1 MVGATVSH
9 NPLTNPPKSPIIY
22 ENIYEEN
29 TMQQI
34 SISQIQRNLHT
45 LDNFDIIEV
54 IDKKRNKVK
63 GYFIDSKYVSYVEE
77 IASKLQQAKKSS
89 QSAAGILSHYAPA
102 KNAELEQGAWQRAA
116 IEKYKKQHL

>member
-1 MVGATVSH
+1 
-9 NPLTNPPKSPIIY
+9 
-22 ENIYEEN
+22 
-29 TMQQI
+29 MQQI

-77 IASKLQQAKKSS
+77 IASKLQQAKKRS
-89 QSAAGILSHYAPA
+89 QSAAGILSHYASPE
-102 KNAELEQGAWQRAA
+102 NAELEQGAWQRAA
-116 IEKYKKQHL
+116 VEKYKKQHL